1 MTRKCKSSYLKSSKF
16 VCPIFCNIS
25 YFLCFSILHICC
37 KGCASTKR
45 RHSKSSRQAHPLLH
59 VELCDVC
66 ETHSGRPP
74 FLLTLRFEA
83 KAAARLGQ
91 SQNSRGQ
98 VGEDACAHTHVL
110 TSALFARRIS
120 YAIHASA
127 VIGMS
132 KTFLLDLRLGK
143 IKSPGLS
150 CNP

>member
-1 MTRKCKSSYLKSSKF
+1 MDPCTVQSCAQITLHDEEMQKF
-16 VCPIFCNIS
+16 IFIKFKICLSNFLQ
-25 YFLCFSILHICC
+25 YFIFLVLFHPACC
-37 KGCASTKR
+37 KGCAYTKR

-98 VGEDACAHTHVL
+98 VGEDACRHTCANQCTFRKAHLIRNTC
-110 TSALFARRIS
+110 IC
-120 YAIHASA
+120 
-127 VIGMS
+127 G
-132 KTFLLDLRLGK
+132 DLG
-143 IKSPGLS
+143 
-150 CNP
+150 

>member
-1 MTRKCKSSYLKSSKF
+1 MTRKCKSSKF
-16 VCPIFCNIS
+16 VSPIFCNIS
-25 YFLCFSILHICC
+25 YFWCFSILHICC
-37 KGCASTKR
+37 KGCAYTKR

-83 KAAARLGQ
+83 KAAGQLGQ

-127 VIGMS
+127 VIWDESDFFAGP
-132 KTFLLDLRLGK
+132 FRLGK

>member
-1 MTRKCKSSYLKSSKF
+1 MDPCTVQSCAQITLHDEEMKKFIFISSKF

-25 YFLCFSILHICC
+25 YFWCFSILHICC
-37 KGCASTKR
+37 CKGCAYTKR

-91 SQNSRGQ
+91 SQNSRGL
-98 VGEDACAHTHVL
+98 VGEDACRHTCANQCTFRKAHLIRNTC
-110 TSALFARRIS
+110 IC
-120 YAIHASA
+120 
-127 VIGMS
+127 G
-132 KTFLLDLRLGK
+132 DLG
-143 IKSPGLS
+143 
-150 CNP
+150 